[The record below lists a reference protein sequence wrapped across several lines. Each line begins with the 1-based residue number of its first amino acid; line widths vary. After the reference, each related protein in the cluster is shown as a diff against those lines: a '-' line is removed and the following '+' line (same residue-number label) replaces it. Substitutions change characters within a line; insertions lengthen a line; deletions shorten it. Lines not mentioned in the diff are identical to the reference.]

1 MDRPPEGRDALRQW
15 HGFFLAESHVLREF
29 PELLAQQAANQPEGS
44 PLASPAARYLEGAG
58 GTCRP
63 WLRWI
68 NRPAR
73 SALHLTFLGHEEEIT
88 GLVFARDG
96 RRLISASSDGS
107 VRAWDFRTGRPLFA
121 WPSGAGPGGAA
132 AVAGTVLFSGGDD
145 GAVRSWSLEN
155 GELLATMPVMEGPV
169 TDLALAPDGRRLAVS
184 DRYSARVLHLGLMT
198 AAPALEGGA
207 PLAFS
212 PDGRFLR
219 HGPSLFDLDRDRDTY
234 IGSGRAAFS
243 PDGTRLASGTEGPI
257 RLTDLETGRVL
268 GLFIGHTHW
277 IGALAFSPDG
287 RRLVSTGKHGEI
299 MVWDPDPAAATE
311 TTEYIPWV
319 EGASAEEM
327 KGYEVKVFAPRL
339 EVEGHAGT
347 ISALEMLPDGR
358 RFLTVSASSA
368 RGPMMSGADIGIKLW
383 ALRDG
388 RFLGG
393 IRGHGDRITAFAL
406 SPDRRTL
413 ATGDGRGVIRA
424 WDIDR
429 IAGEEDADTRTGS
442 VTAIE
447 ISADGARVRAET
459 TRGAL
464 VLDAGTGR
472 VVEKAAWAARFD
484 GSVRERQLG
493 GGEWIVAYSAE
504 RRMIEVREAGTDRV
518 AARFPFAED
527 IDRLDARGSL
537 VAAGGAGIGNV
548 YLLEFRRPA
557 ARDAGLP

>member
-1 MDRPPEGRDALRQW
+1 MDRPPEGRDALREW
-15 HGFFLAESHVLREF
+15 HCFFLAESHVFREF
-29 PELLAQQAANQPEGS
+29 PELLAQQAANQPEAS
-44 PLASPAARYLEGAG
+44 PVASPAARYLESAG
-58 GTCRP
+58 GARRP

-73 SALHLTFLGHEEEIT
+73 SALRLTFLGHEEEIT
-88 GLVFARDG
+88 GLVFAGDG
-96 RRLISASSDGS
+96 RRLVSAAADGS

-121 WPSGAGPGGAA
+121 WLSGAGPGGAA
-132 AVAGTVLFSGGDD
+132 AVAGAVLFSGGED
-145 GAVRSWSLEN
+145 GAVRSWSLET
-155 GELLATMPVMEGPV
+155 GGLLATRPMMDGPV

-198 AAPALEGGA
+198 ASAVLEGGA

-219 HGPSLFDLDRDRDTY
+219 HGTSLFDLDRGLDTY
-234 IGSGRAAFS
+234 TGSGRVSFS
-243 PDGTRLASGTEGPI
+243 PDGSHMASGSEGPI
-257 RLTDLETGRVL
+257 RLTDLGSGRVI

-299 MVWDPDPAAATE
+299 MIWDPDPAAASE

-327 KGYEVKVFAPRL
+327 RGYEVKVFAPRL

-347 ISALEMLPDGR
+347 ISALEVLPDGR
-358 RFLTVSASSA
+358 RFVTVSASSA
-368 RGPMMSGADIGIKLW
+368 RGPMMSGSDIGIKLW
-383 ALRDG
+383 ALEDG

-393 IRGHGDRITAFAL
+393 IRGHGDRITAFAV
-406 SPDRRTL
+406 SPDRRAL

-424 WDIDR
+424 WGVDEIE
-429 IAGEEDADTRTGS
+429 GEEDADTRTGS

-464 VLDAGTGR
+464 VFDTATGR
-472 VVEKAAWAARFD
+472 VVEKAAWAGGFG
-484 GSVRERQLG
+484 GSVRDRELG
-493 GGEWIVAYSAE
+493 GGEWTAGYAGA
-504 RRMIEVREAGTDRV
+504 RRMIEVREAGTGRV
-518 AARFPFAED
+518 AARFPLAED

-537 VAAGGAGIGNV
+537 VAAGGAGIGGV
-548 YLLEFRRPA
+548 YLLEFRRSA
-557 ARDAGLP
+557 ERDAGLP

>member
-1 MDRPPEGRDALRQW
+1 MDRPPEGRDALREW
-15 HGFFLAESHVLREF
+15 HDFFLAESHVLREF

-44 PLASPAARYLEGAG
+44 PIASPARRFLEGAG

-88 GLVFARDG
+88 SLVFARDG
-96 RRLISASSDGS
+96 RRLVSAAADGS

-121 WPSGAGPGGAA
+121 WRSGAGPGGAT
-132 AVAGTVLFSGGDD
+132 AVARRAFFSGGED
-145 GAVRSWSLEN
+145 GAVRAWSLEN
-155 GELLATMPVMEGPV
+155 GELLETIPMMEGPV
-169 TDLALAPDGRRLAVS
+169 TDLALSPDGRRLGVS
-184 DRYSARVLHLGLMT
+184 DGSSARLFHLALMT
-198 AAPALEGGA
+198 ASPALEGGA

-212 PDGRFLR
+212 PGGRFLR
-219 HGPSLFDLDRDRDTY
+219 HGPSLFDLDRDRDAC

-243 PDGTRLASGTEGPI
+243 PDGSFMASGSEGTI
-257 RLTDLETGRVL
+257 RLTDLGTGLVA

-299 MVWDPDPAAATE
+299 MIWDTGPAAASG
-311 TTEYIPWV
+311 TTEYVPWV

-327 KGYEVKVFAPRL
+327 KGYEVMTFAPRL

-383 ALRDG
+383 ALEDG

-393 IRGHGDRITAFAL
+393 IRGHGDRITALAL
-406 SPDRRTL
+406 SPDGRTL
-413 ATGDGRGVIRA
+413 ATGDGRGIIRA
-424 WDIDR
+424 WDIDG
-429 IAGEEDADTRTGS
+429 IEGEADADTRTGS

-472 VVEKAAWAARFD
+472 VVEKAAWSGRVDEPARD
-484 GSVRERQLG
+484 RELG
-493 GGEWIVAYSAE
+493 GGEWIAAYAGT
-504 RRMIEVREAGTDRV
+504 RRMIEVRESGTGRV
-518 AARFPFAED
+518 AARFPLAED

-537 VAAGGAGIGNV
+537 VAAGGAGMGNV
-548 YLLEFRRPA
+548 YLLEFRRSA
-557 ARDAGLP
+557 DRDAGLP